1 MVGHEGNKNG
11 KDDYQPSDG
20 AGIKWV
26 QVSAEYQGDCRGDNR
41 QNGEN
46 IEFHLVVGS
55 VWLIGTVA
63 SYRCL
68 DLKNKGCSIL
78 CCNRLARL
86 IGFGYS
92 RFVPVWRA

>member
-11 KDDYQPSDG
+11 KDDYQPGDS

-46 IEFHLVVGS
+46 VKFHLVVS
-55 VWLIGTVA
+55 LRRLVQ
-63 SYRCL
+63 
-68 DLKNKGCSIL
+68 LKLTI
-78 CCNRLARL
+78 A
-86 IGFGYS
+86 
-92 RFVPVWRA
+92 WT